1 MRMLISTDY
10 SFSWL
15 KKFHAFGSYV
25 GHLFSFA
32 KNVCYVYASCPICVQ
47 YHTFHLASRTSHL
60 STMFCYF
67 KGLYLEITLREV
79 VFNELLKLG
88 REVLEKTAPG
98 PNREALQKDLNDV
111 ESRWTE
117 VFYSTTE
124 RQEELEEIVP
134 LAQKYSDSVS
144 DLLPWLTETEQM
156 VADCNAMIVCEKH
169 ALIREQTF
177 LKVNG

>member
-1 MRMLISTDY
+1 MPNML
-10 SFSWL
+10 
-15 KKFHAFGSYV
+15 
-25 GHLFSFA
+25 
-32 KNVCYVYASCPICVQ
+32 Q
-47 YHTFHLASRTSHL
+47 YHTFYLASRTFHL